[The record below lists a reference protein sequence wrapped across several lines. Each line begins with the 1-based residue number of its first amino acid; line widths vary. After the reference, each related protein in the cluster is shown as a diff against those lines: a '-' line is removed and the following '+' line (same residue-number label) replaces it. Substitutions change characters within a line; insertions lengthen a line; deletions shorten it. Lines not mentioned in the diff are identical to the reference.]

1 MWMKKWKNWGGN
13 SSKSKLYSLL
23 HLLHALLSFVSLH
36 AFLAAWDIP
45 SEIYLG
51 PLRDYDASHRRH
63 KWLSNER
70 ESERGREREGGDRQI
85 TLGHTVI
92 CWVSYSWALSKC
104 KCFLIFLVQN
114 FDSERCSAESL
125 QVVMRCVCTGN
136 TSTEQ
141 VSLQLLK
148 GDAGGRRREV
158 IQGVVWA
165 ALDSWPGE
173 RPAVY
178 LFGISVLAAAK
189 WDKKTID

>member
-1 MWMKKWKNWGGN
+1 
-13 SSKSKLYSLL
+13 
-23 HLLHALLSFVSLH
+23 
-36 AFLAAWDIP
+36 
-45 SEIYLG
+45 
-51 PLRDYDASHRRH
+51 
-63 KWLSNER
+63 
-70 ESERGREREGGDRQI
+70 
-85 TLGHTVI
+85 
-92 CWVSYSWALSKC
+92 
-104 KCFLIFLVQN
+104 
-114 FDSERCSAESL
+114 
-125 QVVMRCVCTGN
+125 MRCVCTGN